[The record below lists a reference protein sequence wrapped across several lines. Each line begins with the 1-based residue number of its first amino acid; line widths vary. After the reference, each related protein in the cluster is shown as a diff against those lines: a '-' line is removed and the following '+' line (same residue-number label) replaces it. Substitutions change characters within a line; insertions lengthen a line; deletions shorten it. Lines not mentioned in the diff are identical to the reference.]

1 MCEINSGVHKEVV
14 LNTVGVDGGRFRLV
28 FRFMDDSLD
37 KIQKVYVKY
46 HDLSKRK
53 IM

>member
-1 MCEINSGVHKEVV
+1 VV
-14 LNTVGVDGGRFRLV
+14 VKSSKGGKFKLGIK
-28 FRFMDDSLD
+28 FLENNLD

-53 IM
+53 FA